1 MKKNEVAAPAKF
13 FTPAIEPG
21 IPMPATPKRTRSK
34 NNGAQIRWPFA
45 EMKVGDSVLVPDWAK
60 PTRAAAYLAK
70 ASVKKS
76 CLKTFSSRA
85 IQASRATVSGALLK
99 RT

>member
-21 IPMPATPKRTRSK
+21 IPMPATPRRTRSK
-34 NNGAQIRWPFA
+34 NIGAQIRWPFA

-70 ASVKKS
+70 AKRENK
-76 CLKTFSSRA
+76 LPETFHIEGHPSDQGYR
-85 IQASRATVSGALLK
+85 IW
-99 RT
+99 RTA

>member
-70 ASVKKS
+70 AKRQKKLPES
-76 CLKTFSSRA
+76 FLIEGHSSDQGYR
-85 IQASRATVSGALLK
+85 IW
-99 RT
+99 RTA